1 MTALP
6 ALRTAGRRTAGRS
19 GAARTVRRIRHA
31 LWAAPALALIA
42 VFVYYPIVENLRLSL
57 LKFSAFQPGTR
68 FVGLDNYLQAFED
81 PVFWKALVNNLFFAA
96 TSVTFQVGAALV
108 LAAVLEELVG
118 RRLGG
123 LLRTLYVVPAAV
135 SMTVAGLLF
144 QFLLQPDPG
153 LVNSLLGGIGLEGL
167 RHDWLGQPGTAI
179 WGVIGM
185 SQWQSFGYTTL
196 LLTVAVQRIPRELF
210 EAAYVDGAGR
220 VRTFFTV
227 TVPMVR
233 QMTTLLIILTVSGA
247 FLVFNEVM
255 VMTGGGPSNS
265 SQVLGTWLYTSAFT
279 GDDMGYAAAVGTV
292 LFVLTF
298 VAGAAQLYYSRR
310 KAVEA

>member
-1 MTALP
+1 MTTLHGVPTAGS
-6 ALRTAGRRTAGRS
+6 RTA
-19 GAARTVRRIRHA
+19 RRIRHA
-31 LWAAPALALIA
+31 LWAAPALALIT
-42 VFVYYPIVENLRLSL
+42 VFVYYPVVENVRLSL
-57 LKFSAFQPGTR
+57 LKFSVFQPGTR
-68 FVGLDNYLQAFED
+68 YVGLDNYRQAFSD
-81 PVFWKALVNNLFFAA
+81 PVFWKALVNNLLFAV
-96 TSVTFQVGAALV
+96 TSVTVQVGAALV
-108 LAAVLEELVG
+108 LAALLEELVG

-144 QFLLQPDPG
+144 QFLYQRDAG
-153 LVNSLLGGIGLEGL
+153 LVNSLLGGVGLDSWQ
-167 RHDWLGQPGTAI
+167 RDWLGQPDTAI

-185 SQWQSFGYTTL
+185 SQWQSFGYTTM
-196 LLTVAVQRIPRELF
+196 LLTVAVQRIPRELY

-233 QMTTLLIILTVSGA
+233 QMTTLLVILTVSGA

-265 SQVLGTWLYTSAFT
+265 SQVLGTWLYASAFT
-279 GDDMGYAAAVGTV
+279 GDDMGYAAAIGTV
-292 LFVLTF
+292 MFVLTF
-298 VAGAAQLYYSRR
+298 AAGAAQLYYSRR

>member
-1 MTALP
+1 MTALHGFP
-6 ALRTAGRRTAGRS
+6 GAG
-19 GAARTVRRIRHA
+19 ARTVRRLRHA
-31 LWAAPALALIA
+31 LWAAPALALIT
-42 VFVYYPIVENLRLSL
+42 VFVYYPIAENIRLSL
-57 LKFSAFQPGTR
+57 LKFSVFQPGTR
-68 FVGLDNYLQAFED
+68 FVGLDNYRQAFAD
-81 PVFWKALVNNLFFAA
+81 PVFWKALANNLLFAV

-108 LAAVLEELVG
+108 LAAILEELVG

-135 SMTVAGLLF
+135 SMTVAALLF
-144 QFLLQPDPG
+144 QFLYQPDTG
-153 LVNSLLGGIGLEGL
+153 LMNSLLNAVGLDAWQ
-167 RHDWLGQPGTAI
+167 RDWLGQPDTAI
-179 WGVIGM
+179 WGVIAM
-185 SQWQSFGYTTL
+185 SQWQSFGYTTM
-196 LLTVAVQRIPRELF
+196 LLTVAVQRIPRELY

-220 VRTFFTV
+220 IRTFFTV

-233 QMTTLLIILTVSGA
+233 QMTTLLMILTVSGA

-279 GDDMGYAAAVGTV
+279 GDDMGYAAAIGTV
-292 LFVLTF
+292 MFALTF
-298 VAGAAQLYYSRR
+298 SAGAAQLYYSRR

>member
-1 MTALP
+1 MTTLHRLP
-6 ALRTAGRRTAGRS
+6 TAG
-19 GAARTVRRIRHA
+19 ARTVRRMRHA
-31 LWAAPALALIA
+31 LWAAPALALIT
-42 VFVYYPIVENLRLSL
+42 VFVYYPIAENVRLSL
-57 LKFSAFQPGTR
+57 LKFSVFQPGTR
-68 FVGLDNYLQAFED
+68 FVGLDNYRQAFAD
-81 PVFWKALVNNLFFAA
+81 PVFWKALANNLLFAV

-108 LAAVLEELVG
+108 LAAALEELVG

-144 QFLLQPDPG
+144 QFLYQPDAG
-153 LVNSLLGGIGLEGL
+153 LVNSLLGAVGLDGWQ
-167 RHDWLGQPGTAI
+167 RDWLGQPDTAI

-185 SQWQSFGYTTL
+185 SQWQSFGYTTM
-196 LLTVAVQRIPRELF
+196 LLTVAVQRIPRELY

-233 QMTTLLIILTVSGA
+233 QMTTLLVILTVSGA

-292 LFVLTF
+292 LFALTF
-298 VAGAAQLYYSRR
+298 AAGAAQLCYSRR

>member
-1 MTALP
+1 
-6 ALRTAGRRTAGRS
+6 
-19 GAARTVRRIRHA
+19 
-31 LWAAPALALIA
+31 
-42 VFVYYPIVENLRLSL
+42 
-57 LKFSAFQPGTR
+57 
-68 FVGLDNYLQAFED
+68 
-81 PVFWKALVNNLFFAA
+81 
-96 TSVTFQVGAALV
+96 
-108 LAAVLEELVG
+108 
-118 RRLGG
+118 
-123 LLRTLYVVPAAV
+123 
-135 SMTVAGLLF
+135 MTVAGLLF
-144 QFLLQPDPG
+144 QFLYQPDAG
-153 LVNSLLGGIGLEGL
+153 LVNSLLGAVGLDGWQ
-167 RHDWLGQPGTAI
+167 RDWLGQPDTAI

-185 SQWQSFGYTTL
+185 SQWQSFGYTTM
-196 LLTVAVQRIPRELF
+196 LLTVAVQRIPRELY

-233 QMTTLLIILTVSGA
+233 QMTTLLVILTVSGA

-292 LFVLTF
+292 LFALTF
-298 VAGAAQLYYSRR
+298 AAGAAQLCYSRR

>member
-1 MTALP
+1 MTTLHGLP
-6 ALRTAGRRTAGRS
+6 ATGGR
-19 GAARTVRRIRHA
+19 AARRMRHT

-42 VFVYYPIVENLRLSL
+42 VFVYYPVVENIRLSL
-57 LKFSAFQPGTR
+57 LKFSVFQPGTR
-68 FVGLDNYLQAFED
+68 FVGLDNYRQAFAD
-81 PVFWKALVNNLFFAA
+81 PVFWKALANNLLFAV

-108 LAAVLEELVG
+108 LAALLEELVG

-144 QFLLQPDPG
+144 QFLYQPDAG
-153 LVNSLLGGIGLEGL
+153 LVNSLLHAVGLGSWQ
-167 RHDWLGQPGTAI
+167 RDWLGQPDTAV

-185 SQWQSFGYTTL
+185 SQWQSFGYTTM
-196 LLTVAVQRIPRELF
+196 LLTVAVQRIPRELY

-233 QMTTLLIILTVSGA
+233 QMTTLLVILTVSGA

-292 LFVLTF
+292 MFVLTF
-298 VAGAAQLYYSRR
+298 AAGAAQLYYSRR